1 MTKSPG
7 CTHFPFMTTL
17 PPPPSESSS
26 TLTRALID
34 LISQVPQSNEAK
46 SDDPLSRARAIAKS
60 SSLKAAA
67 ISGAMAL
74 PPGPLGI
81 VTLVPD
87 LLAIWK
93 LQQTMVAD
101 IAASFGK
108 STFLAR
114 ETMVYCLFKHGSAA
128 LVRDIAARVGERV
141 VIRTLSAPL
150 FRSIMERLGVRVTE
164 RVVAKG
170 VARWL
175 PLIGAVGVSAYA
187 YADTAKVAATA
198 IDVFSRDLVISTA
211 QDVEVV

>member
-1 MTKSPG
+1 
-7 CTHFPFMTTL
+7 MTTL

-150 FRSIMERLGVRVTE
+150 FRSILERLGVRVTE

>member
-1 MTKSPG
+1 
-7 CTHFPFMTTL
+7 MTTL

-46 SDDPLSRARAIAKS
+46 SENPLSRARAIAKS

-101 IAASFGK
+101 IAAAFGK
-108 STFLAR
+108 TTFFFR
-114 ETMVYCLFKHGSAA
+114 ETMVFFLFK
-128 LVRDIAARVGERV
+128 L
-141 VIRTLSAPL
+141 
-150 FRSIMERLGVRVTE
+150 
-164 RVVAKG
+164 
-170 VARWL
+170 
-175 PLIGAVGVSAYA
+175 
-187 YADTAKVAATA
+187 
-198 IDVFSRDLVISTA
+198 
-211 QDVEVV
+211 

>member
-1 MTKSPG
+1 MTP
-7 CTHFPFMTTL
+7 L
-17 PPPPSESSS
+17 PSPPSESSG

-34 LISQVPQSNEAK
+34 LISKVPRSTEAM

-81 VTLVPD
+81 ITLVPD

-101 IAASFGK
+101 IAAAFGK
-108 STFLAR
+108 TTFLAR

-128 LVRDIAARVGERV
+128 LVRDIAARVGERI

-150 FRSIMERLGVRVTE
+150 FRSVLERLGVRLAE
-164 RVVAKG
+164 RVVAKS

-175 PLIGAVGVSAYA
+175 PVIGAVGVSAYA

-198 IDVFSRDLVISTA
+198 IDVFSRDLVISEDLA
-211 QDVEVV
+211 EIGKLKAES